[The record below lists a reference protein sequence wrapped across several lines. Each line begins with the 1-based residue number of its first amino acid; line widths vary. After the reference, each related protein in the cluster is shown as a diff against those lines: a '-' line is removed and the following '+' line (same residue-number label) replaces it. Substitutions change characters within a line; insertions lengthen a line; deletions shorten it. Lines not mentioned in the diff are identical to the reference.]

1 MRNSKQPGKNSVHNP
16 EGANHQAAIK
26 PFSASDIPI
35 GDDGSVYHLQ
45 LKPGQ
50 IAPDILLVGDPGRA
64 EFIGSNFM
72 RDIELEIEHRGLVTI
87 TGTSEISGEQATI
100 ISPLKTTVATSGIG
114 TPSLEIV
121 VNELVALNEIDFE
134 TRTRKSSY
142 PRLHII
148 RVGTSGGLQAQTELG
163 TPIITTYAIG
173 LDNTGLFYETPYPDE
188 VCERLEE
195 VIFEVISASM
205 NTNSR
210 FYRKIYPY
218 VARAHPTIV
227 EALLD
232 ASTSLGVPTRSGL
245 TVSAPG
251 FSAPQ
256 GRDVNRV
263 KPSIPD
269 LDKIFS
275 EFDPGVNGQLIE
287 NMEMEAS
294 FLIHFLDGIGYW
306 AGAICPAIANRQ
318 QDTID
323 VHYQDAIKNATRV
336 ALLALANIRSRYP
349 DGQIS

>member
-1 MRNSKQPGKNSVHNP
+1 MRNSEQPGKSSMHNP
-16 EGANHQAAIK
+16 EEANHQAAK
-26 PFSASDIPI
+26 TPFTASDIPI
-35 GDDGSVYHLQ
+35 GDDGSIYHIQ
-45 LKPGQ
+45 VKPGQ

-64 EFIGSNFM
+64 EFIGSNFL
-72 RDIELEIEHRGLVTI
+72 RYIEFENEHRGLVTI

-134 TRTRKSSY
+134 TRTRKSRY

-148 RVGTSGGLQAQTELG
+148 RVGTSGGLQAQTKLG

-173 LDNTGLFYETPYPDE
+173 LDNTGLFYEAPYPDE
-188 VCERLEE
+188 VCERLEGE
-195 VIFEVISASM
+195 LCELLNNSM

-210 FYRKIYPY
+210 FYGKIHPY
-218 VARAHPTIV
+218 VTRAHPAIV
-227 EALLD
+227 EALMD
-232 ASTSLGVPTRSGL
+232 ASTSLSVPTRTGL

-263 KPSIPD
+263 KPSILN
-269 LDKIFS
+269 LDRIFS
-275 EFDPGVNGQLIE
+275 EFEPGVNGQRIE

-294 FLIHFLDGIGYW
+294 FLIHFLGGIGYW

-318 QDTID
+318 KDTID
-323 VHYQDAIKNATRV
+323 VHYQDAIGNATRV

-349 DGQIS
+349 DL

>member
-1 MRNSKQPGKNSVHNP
+1 MRNSKQLGKNCMHNP
-16 EGANHQAAIK
+16 EEANHQAIK
-26 PFSASDIPI
+26 TPFTASDIPI
-35 GDDGSVYHLQ
+35 GDDGSIYHLQ
-45 LKPGQ
+45 VKPGQ

-64 EFIGSNFM
+64 EFIGSNFLH
-72 RDIELEIEHRGLVTI
+72 DIEFENEHRGLVTI

-148 RVGTSGGLQAQTELG
+148 RVGTSGGLQAQTKLG

-173 LDNTGLFYETPYPDE
+173 LDNTGLFYEAPYPDE
-188 VCERLEE
+188 ICERLEGE
-195 VIFEVISASM
+195 LCELLKYSM

-210 FYRKIYPY
+210 FYGKVHPY
-218 VARAHPTIV
+218 VTRAHPAIV

-232 ASTSLGVPTRSGL
+232 ASTSLTVPTRMGL

-263 KPSIPD
+263 KPSILD

-275 EFDPGVNGQLIE
+275 EFDPGVNGQHIE

-294 FLIHFLDGIGYW
+294 FLIHFLGGIGYW
-306 AGAICPAIANRQ
+306 AGAICPSIANRQ
-318 QDTID
+318 KDTID

-349 DGQIS
+349 DVQIS